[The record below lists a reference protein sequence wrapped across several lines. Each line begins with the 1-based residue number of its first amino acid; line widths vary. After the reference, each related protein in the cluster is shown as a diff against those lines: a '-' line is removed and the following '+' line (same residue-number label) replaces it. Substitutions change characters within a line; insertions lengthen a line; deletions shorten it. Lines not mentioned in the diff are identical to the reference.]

1 MPTRC
6 LTAGFKFKSF
16 RVARRRESSVG
27 RTRDAAAV
35 YGIFTQTGPG
45 LRIVVSS
52 DEPEEGVCCGVVM
65 PVPARGR
72 APAGGGPWA
81 SGKRAQRKAHNS
93 VACGACGLL
102 TEEAGG

>member
-6 LTAGFKFKSF
+6 LTAGFRVKSF
-16 RVARRRESSVG
+16 RVGRRRESSVG
-27 RTRDAAAV
+27 MTRDAAAV
-35 YGIFTQTGPG
+35 YGIFTQTGPALG
-45 LRIVVSS
+45 IVVSS

-65 PVPARGR
+65 RVRARGR
-72 APAGGGPWA
+72 EPAGRGPGT

-102 TEEAGG
+102 TEE